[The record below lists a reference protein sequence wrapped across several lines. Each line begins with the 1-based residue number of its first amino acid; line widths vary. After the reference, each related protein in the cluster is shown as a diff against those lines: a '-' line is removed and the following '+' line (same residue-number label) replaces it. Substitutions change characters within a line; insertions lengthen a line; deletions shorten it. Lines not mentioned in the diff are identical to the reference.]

1 MPGWLFAQ
9 GRDAEQTLG
18 DVVAAGATTIALAG
32 ANGIF
37 SVGEALFISES
48 DATETEYL
56 GAVKSVSPTDLDF
69 SLSVRVSKNSGA
81 LLWRPVN
88 SLNIGGDPKL
98 PQRRRSL
105 TGVHVERS
113 LGGTVFAVQTG
124 AAGEILDWR
133 LDRLTPAQSAAL
145 GVWLDST
152 VQGGLAAFTLI
163 APTRELNAV
172 RLREAEY
179 VRKEGPG
186 GETAFELNLLVEQ
199 AGGYR

>member
-1 MPGWLFAQ
+1 MAGWLFAQ
-9 GRDAEQTLG
+9 GREAEQTLG
-18 DVVAAGATTIALAG
+18 DIAAAGATTIALAG
-32 ANGIF
+32 ADGIF
-37 SVGEALFISES
+37 AIGEQIFVSES
-48 DATETEYL
+48 DASETEYL

-69 SLSVRVSKNSGA
+69 SLPVRVSKNSGG
-81 LLWRPVN
+81 LLWRPVS
-88 SLNIGGDPKL
+88 SLSVGGDPKL

-105 TGVHVERS
+105 TGVHVEQS
-113 LGGTVFAVQTG
+113 LGGMVFAVQTG

-133 LDRLTPAQSAAL
+133 LGQLAPAQAAAL

-152 VQGGLAAFTLI
+152 VQGALAAFTLI
-163 APTRELNAV
+163 GPARELNAV

-186 GETAFELNLLVEQ
+186 GETVFELNLLVEQ